1 MLFREK
7 FLFLSCQTSLLLI
20 FDDPSSHLG
29 GAFMKRVPRILVA
42 SIGIVLAAAT
52 GAFPQLNSLETKNL
66 RLITY
71 DRSHSYVVPH
81 LARCFENSFRFHGRL
96 FNYAPTEEV
105 TLLLQDFGDY
115 GNGGA
120 TAVPFNLISVGIS
133 PFHYAYE
140 TSPANERMNA
150 LMNHEMVH
158 IVALDRASKSDRF
171 FQALFSGKV
180 VPTRENPISM
190 LYSYLTTPRRY
201 SPRWYHEGI
210 ASFLETW
217 MDGGIGRALGAYDE
231 MVFRTMVRDG
241 AYIYDYVGLE
251 SEGTTI
257 DFQAKANSY
266 LYGTR
271 FMTYVAYQ
279 YGPERLIQWVSR
291 TDESQRFFAS
301 QFGHLF
307 GRSLEQG
314 WSEWISFEHQWQK
327 TNLDSI
333 RINPVTQHRVL
344 SQQTLGS
351 VSRAFY
357 DNERKRIYA
366 AINYP
371 GQVPHIAAI
380 DVVDGTVEH
389 ICDVKGGALYYV
401 SSLAYDPSSRILFY
415 TTDNN
420 KWRDLNMVNVITGE
434 TTLLIQDARTGDLA
448 FNAAD
453 KSLWG
458 VRHFIGFSTVV
469 RIPPPYTDWNHV
481 YTLPYGKDLF
491 DIDISPD
498 GKILTGALAEISGN
512 QKLIRME
519 VQKLL
524 KGDHS
529 SEMIVDFESNS
540 PANFVFSHDGKYS
553 LGTSYYSGV
562 SNVFRYDHETQAIQA
577 LTNAETGYFRPIPV
591 SDDSLIAF
599 NYTGTGFV
607 PVMLANRV
615 QEPVSAINFLGQAVV
630 EKFPVVTEWKLD
642 PPLESSINIDSM
654 TTYAGEYSPS
664 SHIKITS
671 LYPMVEGYK
680 NVASYGMRMSASDPI
695 LINEIDWSVS
705 YSPNSGLETQER
717 LHSRLSL
724 HSWRWRFL
732 ATYNGADFY
741 DLFGPTKTSRKG
753 YSAGVQYREFLVFD
767 EPKTMDYVIG
777 GTAYWSLERLPDF
790 QNVSTSFD
798 KFLTFSGRLNYQYFL
813 RSIGAVEEETGYRWQ
828 IISHNNY
835 VNGVLFPRLLS
846 TLDYGFLLPI
856 SHSSLW
862 LRSSAGYSFG
872 NRYSPFANFYFGGFG
887 NNWIDY
893 LDSKRFREYYS
904 FPGVELNR
912 IGGTKYAKL
921 MVEWTLP
928 PLRFRRF
935 GTQSFYMNWMH
946 LSLFSSMLSTNSLA
960 TSTNFGGQLDCK
972 LVIFSTQESTLSFGY
987 AIASASTNE
996 FMISLKLLK

>member
-1 MLFREK
+1 M
-7 FLFLSCQTSLLLI
+7 Q
-20 FDDPSSHLG
+20 
-29 GAFMKRVPRILVA
+29 RVQKI
-42 SIGIVLAAAT
+42 LAAFAYAWLLQSAP
-52 GAFPQLNSLETKNL
+52 AFSQLSSLETKNL
-66 RLITY
+66 RLISY
-71 DRSHSYVVPH
+71 DRSHAFVVPH
-81 LARCFENSFRFHGRL
+81 LARCFENAFRFHSKL
-96 FNYAPTEEV
+96 FSYTPTEEV

-150 LMNHEMVH
+150 LMNHELVH
-158 IVALDRASKSDRF
+158 IVALDRASESDRL
-171 FQALFSGKV
+171 FQSLFSGKI
-180 VPTRENPISM
+180 VPTRENPLSM

-231 MVFRTMVRDG
+231 MVFRTMVRDS

-257 DFQAKANSY
+257 DFQVKANSY

-271 FMTYVAYQ
+271 FMNFVAYQ

-291 TDESQRFFAS
+291 TDESRRFFAS
-301 QFGHLF
+301 QFEHVF
-307 GRSLEQG
+307 GVSLEQA
-314 WSEWISFEHQWQK
+314 WSDWITFERRWQQA
-327 TNLDSI
+327 NLDSI
-333 RINPVTQHRVL
+333 RLHPVSRHREL
-344 SQQTLGS
+344 SPQTLGS

-357 DNERKRIYA
+357 DKSQKKIYA

-371 GQVPHIAAI
+371 GQVAHIAAMKI
-380 DVVDGTVEH
+380 DDGAVEH

-401 SSLAYDPSSRILFY
+401 SSLAYDSSSRVLFY

-420 KWRDLNMVNVITGE
+420 KWRDLNMVDVETGVSK
-434 TTLLIQDARTGDLA
+434 LLIQDARTGDLA
-448 FNAAD
+448 FNHAD

-458 VRHFIGFSTVV
+458 VRHFIGFSTLV
-469 RIPPPYTDWNHV
+469 RIPPPYTDWNQV

-491 DIDISPD
+491 DIDIAAD
-498 GKILTGALAEISGN
+498 GKTLTGALAEVSGN
-512 QKLIRME
+512 QKLIQMDI
-519 VQKLL
+519 QKLM

-529 SEMIVDFESNS
+529 SEIIFDFDSNS
-540 PANFVFSHDGKYS
+540 PATFVFSPDGRFS
-553 LGTSYYSGV
+553 FGTSYYSGV
-562 SNVFRYDHETQAIQA
+562 SNIFRYDFEKKSMVA
-577 LTNAETGYFRPIPV
+577 LTNCETGYFRPIPV

-607 PVMLANRV
+607 PVMLTNRE
-615 QEPVSAINFLGQAVV
+615 QEHVSAINFLGQAVV
-630 EKFPVVTEWKLD
+630 ERHPIVTQWKLD
-642 PPLESSINIDSM
+642 PPSESSINIDSL
-654 TTYAGEYSPS
+654 TTYSGEYRPID
-664 SHIKITS
+664 HIKVTS

-680 NVASYGMRMSASDPI
+680 DFASFGLRMNASDPI
-695 LINEIDWSVS
+695 LINEIDLSTS
-705 YSPNSGLETQER
+705 YSPNALLPAGER
-717 LHSRLSL
+717 LHARLNL

-732 ATYNGADFY
+732 ATYNAADFY

-767 EPKTMDYVIG
+767 EPKTMDYLVTG
-777 GTAYWSLERLPDF
+777 SAYWGLERLPDF
-790 QNVSTSFD
+790 QNVSIKSFD
-798 KFLTFSGRLNYQYFL
+798 RFLSVSGRLNYQYFM
-813 RSIGAVEEETGYRWQ
+813 RSIGAVEEETGFRWQ
-828 IISHNNY
+828 MISHNNY

-846 TLDYGFLLPI
+846 NLDYGFLLPV
-856 SHSSLW
+856 SHSSIW
-862 LRSSAGYSFG
+862 LRGSSGYSFG
-872 NRYSPFANFYFGGFG
+872 EREEAFAKFYFGGFG

-904 FPGVELNR
+904 FPGVELNE
-912 IGGTKYAKL
+912 IGGTNYGKL
-921 MVEWTLP
+921 MLEWTLP

-935 GTQSFYMNWMH
+935 GVQSFYMNWMH
-946 LSLFSSMLSTNSLA
+946 LSLFASGLSTNFDNPSLKQTA
-960 TSTNFGGQLDCK
+960 VNVGGQLDCK
-972 LVIFSTQESTLSFGY
+972 LVMFSTQESTLSFGY
-987 AIASASTNE
+987 AVAWRDHLPSSTKE

>member
-1 MLFREK
+1 MERVRSIFVALICGVFAHTETLFSQ
-7 FLFLSCQTSLLLI
+7 LS
-20 FDDPSSHLG
+20 
-29 GAFMKRVPRILVA
+29 
-42 SIGIVLAAAT
+42 
-52 GAFPQLNSLETKNL
+52 SLETKNL
-66 RLITY
+66 RLISY
-71 DRSHSYVVPH
+71 DRSHAYVVPH
-81 LARCFENSFRFHGRL
+81 LARCFENAFRFHSRL
-96 FNYAPTEEV
+96 FNFTPTEEV

-150 LMNHEMVH
+150 LMNHELVH
-158 IVALDRASKSDRF
+158 IVALDRSSDSDRM
-171 FQALFSGKV
+171 FQSLFSGKV

-279 YGPERLIQWVSR
+279 YGPERLIEWVSR
-291 TDESQRFFAS
+291 TDESRRFFAS
-301 QFGHLF
+301 QFEQLF

-314 WSEWISFEHQWQK
+314 WSDWISFEHQWQK
-327 TNLDSI
+327 ANLESI
-333 RINPVTQHRVL
+333 RTNPVTPHRTL
-344 SQQTLGS
+344 SPQTLGS

-357 DNERKRIYA
+357 DKKVRKIYA

-371 GQVPHIAAI
+371 GQVAHIAAI
-380 DVVDGTVEH
+380 NIDHGSVEQ

-401 SSLAYDPSSRILFY
+401 SSLAYDSSAQVLFY

-420 KWRDLNMVNVITGE
+420 KWRDLNMVDVKTGE
-434 TTLLIQDARTGDLA
+434 SKLLIQDARTGDLA
-448 FNAAD
+448 FNSAD

-458 VRHFIGFSTVV
+458 VRHFIGFSTLV
-469 RIPPPYTDWNHV
+469 RIPPPYTDWNQV
-481 YTLPYGKDLF
+481 YTLPYGKDFF
-491 DIDISPD
+491 DIDISPN
-498 GKILTGALAEISGN
+498 GKTLTGALAEVSGN
-512 QKLIRME
+512 QKLIRMDVE
-519 VQKLL
+519 KLL
-524 KGDHS
+524 KGDQS
-529 SEMIVDFESNS
+529 SETIFDFESNS
-540 PANFVFSHDGKYS
+540 PATFVFSPDGRYS
-553 LGTSYYSGV
+553 FGTSYYSGV
-562 SNVFRYDHETQAIQA
+562 SNVFRYDFEKNSMVA
-577 LTNAETGYFRPIPV
+577 LTNCETGYFRPIPV
-591 SDDSLIAF
+591 SEDSLIAF

-607 PVMLANRV
+607 PVMLANRE
-615 QEPVSAINFLGQAVV
+615 QEKVSAINFLGQAVV
-630 EKFPVVTEWKLD
+630 EKFPTVTQWKLD
-642 PPLESSINIDSM
+642 PPSESSINIDSL
-654 TTYAGEYSPS
+654 TTYAGEYRPID
-664 SHIKITS
+664 HIKVTS
-671 LYPMVEGYK
+671 LYPLVEGYK
-680 NVASYGMRMSASDPI
+680 DFASFGFRMNASDPI
-695 LINEIDWSVS
+695 LINEIDLAAS
-705 YSPNSGLETQER
+705 YSPNTLIPGGER
-717 LHSRLSL
+717 LHGRLSL

-767 EPKTMDYVIG
+767 EPKTMDYVVT
-777 GTAYWSLERLPDF
+777 GTAYWGLERLPDF
-790 QNVSTSFD
+790 QNISISTSFD
-798 KFLTFSGRLNYQYFL
+798 RFLSVSGRLNYQYFL
-813 RSIGAVEEETGYRWQ
+813 RSLGAVEEETGFRWQ
-828 IISHNNY
+828 AISHNNY
-835 VNGVLFPRLLS
+835 VNGLLYPRLLS
-846 TLDYGFLLPI
+846 TFDYGFLLPI

-872 NRYSPFANFYFGGFG
+872 KRENPFANFFFGGYG

-893 LDSKRFREYYS
+893 QDSKRYREYYS
-904 FPGVELNR
+904 FPGVELNN
-912 IGGTKYAKL
+912 IGGTNYGKL
-921 MVEWTLP
+921 MLEWTLP

-935 GTQSFYMNWMH
+935 GIQSFYMNWIH
-946 LSLFSSMLSTNSLA
+946 LSFFSSALSTNFDDLTLKRTA
-960 TSTNFGGQLDCK
+960 VNVGAQIDCK
-972 LVIFSTQESTLSFGY
+972 LVIFSTQESTLSIGY
-987 AIASASTNE
+987 AVAKQDHLPASSNE
-996 FMISLKLLK
+996 VMISLKLLK